1 METQETLILASF
13 DLCDEARPEVLN
25 PGTDC
30 TALGRGKQPDV
41 LGFSNWQAPQSQAD
55 VEGPRTQSIPENNL
69 VMF

>member
-41 LGFSNWQAPQSQAD
+41 LGFSN
-55 VEGPRTQSIPENNL
+55 
-69 VMF
+69 